1 MENKTGDMRGDTM
14 FGFGE
19 NFIQKLIQGL
29 IRGIIKIILVIVALV
44 LLLAVCKKYSK
55 ILDQVDE
62 ETQMGAL
69 PRMETLSMMTEHQPS
84 YNYAINISYDPDRV
98 SGKGSAVFFEL

>member
-1 MENKTGDMRGDTM
+1 M
-14 FGFGE
+14 FNFGG
-19 NFIQKLIQGL
+19 NFIQKLIQEL
-29 IRGIIKIILVIVALV
+29 IQGFIRVIIKIILVIVALV

-69 PRMETLSMMTEHQPS
+69 PRMETLSVLTEQKDIQD
-84 YNYAINISYDPDRV
+84 YLKYATNDNS
-98 SGKGSAVFFEL
+98 SGKMIYDFEDVDSYEVYE

>member
-1 MENKTGDMRGDTM
+1 M

-19 NFIQKLIQGL
+19 NFIQKLIQEL
-29 IRGIIKIILVIVALV
+29 IQGFIRVIIKIILVIVALV

-55 ILDQVDE
+55 MLDQVDE

-69 PRMETLSMMTEHQPS
+69 PRMETLSVLTEQKDIQD
-84 YNYAINISYDPDRV
+84 YLKYATNDNS
-98 SGKGSAVFFEL
+98 SGKMIYDFEDVDSYEVYE

>member
-1 MENKTGDMRGDTM
+1 MRGDTM

-55 ILDQVDE
+55 MLDQVDE

-69 PRMETLSMMTEHQPS
+69 PRMETLSVLTEEKDDQFDLK
-84 YNYAINISYDPDRV
+84 YATNDNS
-98 SGKGSAVFFEL
+98 SGKVIYDFEDVDSYEVYE

>member
-1 MENKTGDMRGDTM
+1 M

-19 NFIQKLIQGL
+19 NFIQKLIQEL
-29 IRGIIKIILVIVALV
+29 IQGFIRVIIKIILVIVALV

-55 ILDQVDE
+55 MLDQVDE

-69 PRMETLSMMTEHQPS
+69 PRMETLSVLTEQKDIQD
-84 YNYAINISYDPDRV
+84 YLKYATNDNISGKVIYD
-98 SGKGSAVFFEL
+98 FEDVDSYEVYE